1 MSITR
6 PGAVRATVAVAAA
19 LLAAGLATSASA
31 QQTAGLT
38 GINVAAMTESGGGSG
53 KTAQPA
59 AGGEGAD
66 RIICVRGQR
75 VMSRITQDFCRTESD
90 WERRGGL
97 LPKDH

>member
-1 MSITR
+1 MLIAHS
-6 PGAVRATVAVAAA
+6 RAIRTAAA
-19 LLAAGLATSASA
+19 AAAVLAAAVATSASA
-31 QQTAGLT
+31 EQAGGLT
-38 GINVAAMTESGGGSG
+38 AINIAPTSETGGGAG

-59 AGGEGAD
+59 ARGEGAD

-97 LPKDH
+97 LPEDH

>member
-19 LLAAGLATSASA
+19 LLAAALATSASA

-38 GINVAAMTESGGGSG
+38 GINVAATTESGGGAG

-59 AGGEGAD
+59 GEGAE
-66 RIICVRGQR
+66 RIVCVRGQR